1 MLNNTKDANVSNYV
15 RTTSNILLADFVARD
30 AVLNTAITTNA
41 YSDFKV
47 LTYLNDITTK
57 TIGGILQVG
66 VSSGGGIIKLGGTA
80 DDIGFDLATIQNRDY
95 ASGKSEIV
103 IFKGNDIEGTSGA
116 DRIRLRAGAIAFDTY
131 STASTSAIT
140 QSIRMY
146 IDGAGNVGIGTTI
159 DSLAQATTLG
169 FLSKYKKKFFS
180 KDDLY
185 EGLVFPLYFSL
196 LIGVYIPWKYLLFLG

>member
-1 MLNNTKDANVSNYV
+1 MFNTP
-15 RTTSNILLADFVARD
+15 F
-30 AVLNTAITTNA
+30 
-41 YSDFKV
+41 F
-47 LTYLNDITTK
+47 LTFLGDITTK

-140 QSIRMY
+140 SSGVTFVLTSSTSFSNWR
-146 IDGAGNVGIGTTI
+146 GSAIG
-159 DSLAQATTLG
+159 L
-169 FLSKYKKKFFS
+169 LS
-180 KDDLY
+180 
-185 EGLVFPLYFSL
+185 
-196 LIGVYIPWKYLLFLG
+196 